1 MGFNSGFKGLT
12 YSKTCNKLVLSF
24 IYKDGYLSQ
33 TYVGEDWINLDH
45 NQDQDRNQCC
55 GCRQYGNELQGSLK
69 NGNALNN
76 DYYFSKYLDTNYSFH
91 SSSEI

>member
-1 MGFNSGFKGLT
+1 MKMANSLGRNTSEHYLT

-33 TYVGEDWINLDH
+33 IYVGAEWINLDH
-45 NQDQDRNQCC
+45 NQDQDKNQCC
-55 GCRQYGNELQGSLK
+55 GCCQYGNELQGSLK

-76 DYYFSKYLDTNYSFH
+76 DYYFSKY
-91 SSSEI
+91 